1 MSAPFYESTAQ
12 NGTVK
17 GVFAHL
23 DSLVNAIDKLEKN
36 GIKDYMVMSPLP
48 RHDLEEAIYKG
59 KPSPVRWFTMTGAI
73 FGGVMGFSLA
83 SITHLN
89 WPMIIPAGKPLV
101 SIPAFIVITFESTV
115 LWGCLFTL
123 LGMILLTRLHTAS
136 KLQVEVCDPRF
147 SDDKFGLVINDLPR
161 KRADDASQILNDEGA
176 MEVVNGWAIERPVE
190 EKVVVDENAP
200 ASLVEPDE
208 PDTSLLGKL
217 TIAITL
223 FIVASFF
230 GVKML
235 HQYTVAETLE
245 KNNYNYKSGAVAPSY
260 RTIK

>member
-17 GVFAHL
+17 GVFEHL
-23 DSLVNAIDKLEKN
+23 DSLVNAIYKLEKS

-123 LGMILLTRLHTAS
+123 LGMVLLTRLHTAG

-147 SDDKFGLVINDLPR
+147 SDDKFGLVVNDLAR
-161 KRADDASQILNDEGA
+161 NRADDASQIMSDEGA
-176 MEVVNGWAIERPVE
+176 MEVVNGWSIERQPMLERVI
-190 EKVVVDENAP
+190 DEGAP
-200 ASLVEPDE
+200 DSLVEPDE
-208 PDTSLLGKL
+208 PNTNLVAKL
-217 TIAITL
+217 TLALTL
-223 FIVASFF
+223 FLVASFS

-235 HQYTVAETLE
+235 HQYTVAQELNE
-245 KNNYNYKSGAVAPSY
+245 NNYNYKSGDVAPSY
-260 RTIK
+260 RTVK

>member
-17 GVFAHL
+17 GVFEHL
-23 DSLVNAIDKLEKN
+23 DSLVNAIAKLEKS

-59 KPSPVRWFTMTGAI
+59 KPSPVRWFTLTGAI
-73 FGGVMGFSLA
+73 FGGTMGFSLQ

-123 LGMILLTRLHTAS
+123 LGMVLLTRLHTAGN
-136 KLQVEVCDPRF
+136 LQVEVCDPRF
-147 SDDKFGLVINDLPR
+147 SDDKFGLVVNDLAR
-161 KRADDASQILNDEGA
+161 NRADDASKIMSDEGA
-176 MEVVNGWAIERPVE
+176 MEVVNGWSIERESAPVR
-190 EKVVVDENAP
+190 VIDEGAP
-200 ASLVEPDE
+200 TSLVEPDE
-208 PDTSLLGKL
+208 PNTGLVAKL
-217 TIAITL
+217 TLALTIFL
-223 FIVASFF
+223 VASFL

-235 HQYTVAETLE
+235 HQYTVAQELNE
-245 KNNYNYKSGAVAPSY
+245 NNYNYKSGAVAPSY
-260 RTIK
+260 RTVK

>member
-17 GVFAHL
+17 GVFKHL

-48 RHDLEEAIYKG
+48 RHDLEDAIYKG
-59 KPSPVRWFTMTGAI
+59 RPSPVRWFTMTGAI
-73 FGGVMGFSLA
+73 FGGTMGFSLA

-89 WPMIIPAGKPLV
+89 WAMIIPAGKPLV
-101 SIPAFIVITFESTV
+101 SIPAFIVIMFESTV

-123 LGMILLTRLHTAS
+123 LGMILLTRLHTAG

-161 KRADDASQILNDEGA
+161 NRADDASKILQDQGA
-176 MEVVNGWAIERPVE
+176 MEVVNGWSIERAPIPE
-190 EKVVVDENAP
+190 RIVDEGSP
-200 ASLVEPDE
+200 ESLVEPDD
-208 PDTSLLGKL
+208 PDTSLLAKVAL
-217 TIAITL
+217 AVTIFVIFSL
-223 FIVASFF
+223 V

-235 HQYTVAETLE
+235 HQYTVAQELQN
-245 KNNYNYKSGAVAPSY
+245 NNYNYKSGAVAPSY
-260 RTIK
+260 RTVK